1 MRGFEE
7 ISIKHIDPWLL
18 RGAFVIFVIH
28 AFLIWGGVTKLNN
41 TNIVEDKKKF
51 YKDIGISII
60 SLSSIIMFSILV
72 GLANHIFNKSWIYS
86 SYITVGIVSAGAVL
100 IIINFLLLMSE

>member
-28 AFLIWGGVTKLNN
+28 I
-41 TNIVEDKKKF
+41 KK
-51 YKDIGISII
+51 I
-60 SLSSIIMFSILV
+60 
-72 GLANHIFNKSWIYS
+72 
-86 SYITVGIVSAGAVL
+86 
-100 IIINFLLLMSE
+100 

>member
-1 MRGFEE
+1 MRGFGE

-28 AFLIWGGVTKLNN
+28 GFLIWITKLNN
-41 TNIVEDKKKF
+41 TDIVEDKKKF

-86 SYITVGIVSAGAVL
+86 SYITVGIVFAGAVL
-100 IIINFLLLMSE
+100 IMINFLLLMSE